1 MMCAAE
7 EWRKPGSTETL
18 AQYLR
23 AARKSRGATWDEL
36 VRATGLSQSAIR
48 KMEDGRTPNPGL
60 FTVIRVWRAL
70 DLPCEGLCQ
79 LRQDR

>member
-7 EWRKPGSTETL
+7 EWREPGPTETL

-60 FTVIRVWRAL
+60 FTLIRVWRAL